1 MSAPRTE
8 NAGQGFGLLCLASYL
23 LSLSYGSTFLLSLLV
38 SSRGGNEQDAGQIIS
53 LAMLSTVV
61 AVLGS
66 GHLADRLGSAR
77 AIARSALC
85 LVGACLGFALVPGTG
100 GGLMLCGLVLGLG
113 WGAFYTLGPI
123 LVAERVDAQRR
134 THSFALLSGSM
145 MSGIGSG
152 PLVGKLASFFALP
165 VQTAFYT
172 AALAAL
178 IGLVIFN
185 HLARQQRPASSRV
198 SISRRASIAVLGS
211 KARWPILM
219 VGLGGAIFGGLGSFQ
234 TSYAA
239 GRGLDYSLFFI
250 GFMSAAISCR
260 LLIAGWVVKC
270 DAYRAS
276 CLLSGFIVLAVL
288 ALGWQVQGNLGYLLA
303 AALLGV
309 GYGLNYSVINGL
321 AANQAPL
328 GHTPQA
334 LLLFSL
340 SYFLG
345 VFGFPWLAG
354 HLIVSGGTEAMMV
367 CLLVVALL
375 NWAISLGRLLG
386 RRLGKTSGIIDPG

>member
-1 MSAPRTE
+1 MPATRAAPP
-8 NAGQGFGLLCLASYL
+8 AQGFGLLCLASYL

-77 AIARSALC
+77 AIAFCALC
-85 LVGACLGFALVPGTG
+85 LVTACLGFALVPGTG
-100 GGLMLCGLVLGLG
+100 SGLMVCGLVLGLG

-123 LVAERVDAQRR
+123 LVSERVDAQRR

-152 PLVGKLASFFALP
+152 PLVGKLASVFDLP

-178 IGLVIFN
+178 CGLLTFN
-185 HLARQQRPASSRV
+185 HLARLPRPASSPV
-198 SISRRASIAVLGS
+198 SISRRACIEVLGS

-260 LLIAGWVVKC
+260 LLIAGWVVKR

-288 ALGWQVQGNLGYLLA
+288 GLGWGVEGNLGYLLA

-321 AANQAPL
+321 AANQAPP

-340 SYFLG
+340 VYFLG

-354 HLIVSGGTEAMMV
+354 HLIVSKGTEAMMV
-367 CLLVVALL
+367 SLLVVALL
-375 NWAISLGRLLG
+375 NWAISVGRLYG
-386 RRLGKTSGIIDPG
+386 RRRAVALSVPG

>member
-1 MSAPRTE
+1 MTAPRIQPT
-8 NAGQGFGLLCLASYL
+8 AQGFGLLCLASYL

-38 SSRGGNEQDAGQIIS
+38 STRGGNEQDAGQIIS

-77 AIARSALC
+77 AIALSACC
-85 LVGACLGFALVPGTG
+85 LVVACLDFALVPGTG
-100 GGLMLCGLVLGLG
+100 MGLMLCGLVLGLG

-123 LVAERVDAQRR
+123 LVSERVEAQRR

-152 PLVGKLASFFALP
+152 PLVGKLASVFGLP

-178 IGLVIFN
+178 VGLLIFTY
-185 HLARQQRPASSRV
+185 LARLQRPASSRV
-198 SISRRASIAVLGS
+198 SISRRASIEVLGS
-211 KARWPILM
+211 KARWPIVM

-239 GRGLDYSLFFI
+239 VRGLDYSLFFI

-260 LLIAGWVVKC
+260 LLIAGWVVKR
-270 DAYRAS
+270 DAYQAS
-276 CLLSGFIVLAVL
+276 CLLCGFIVVAVL
-288 ALGWQVQGNLGYLLA
+288 ALGWGVQDNLGYLLA

-321 AANQAPL
+321 AANQAPAGL
-328 GHTPQA
+328 TPQA

-340 SYFLG
+340 AYFLG
-345 VFGFPWLAG
+345 VFGYPWLAG
-354 HLIVSGGTEAMMV
+354 NLIVSNGTEAMMIS
-367 CLLVVALL
+367 LLLVALL
-375 NWAISLGRLLG
+375 NWAISLGRLYG
-386 RRLGKTSGIIDPG
+386 RRRDMALSAAG